1 MFKSGMFKGQWV
13 LKEALGRAVLPDPLN
28 TRATPFWIHPAMIQI
43 DKWAFLNPP
52 AALAAYPA

>member
-1 MFKSGMFKGQWV
+1 MFKGQWV